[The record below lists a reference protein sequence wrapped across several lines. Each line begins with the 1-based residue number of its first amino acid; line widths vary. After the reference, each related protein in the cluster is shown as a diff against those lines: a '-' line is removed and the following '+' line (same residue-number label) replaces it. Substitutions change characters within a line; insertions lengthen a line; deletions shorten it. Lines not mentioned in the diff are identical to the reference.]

1 MGPLEM
7 VGTPRAVKR
16 HHIDN
21 YAHFIFISGISG
33 IVSTSSSDLT
43 ISLVAFLYF

>member
-1 MGPLEM
+1 MAPLAM
-7 VGTPRAVKR
+7 VGTPQAVKR

-33 IVSTSSSDLT
+33 IVLTSSSDLT
-43 ISLVAFLYF
+43 ISLVPSLYF